1 MKKKLINLCIIT
13 SLFCGSLF
21 LLSSCKSLMSAQN
34 YALNIKQGMSP
45 QEVVSIM
52 GQPDLRRFNETGE
65 EWVYRKSDLFN
76 SYTYVI
82 NFSDDKVT
90 ALDSFINPPQNQQ
103 ENVANIVPPPPPP
116 INEYNYRRDRAH
128 VVGEEEFSH
137 LMRNIKKESFKDD
150 QMKVLQFSIN
160 GNRLFT
166 CQQCV
171 RFMSLTVFSDE
182 KKNIFRLVAPYI
194 IDPENYKMIVND
206 ISVFSEDEVRNT
218 LLRNNRNRR

>member
-1 MKKKLINLCIIT
+1 MN
-13 SLFCGSLF
+13 
-21 LLSSCKSLMSAQN
+21 AQN
-34 YALNIKQGMSP
+34 YALKIKQGMST
-45 QEVVSIM
+45 QDVVSIM
-52 GQPDLRRFNETGE
+52 GRPDLRRFNEVGE
-65 EWVYRKSDLFN
+65 EWVYKKSDIFN

-90 ALDSFINPPQNQQ
+90 TLDSFIDPPQNQQ
-103 ENVANIVPPPPPP
+103 ENVVTVVPPPLPM
-116 INEYNYRRDRAH
+116 NEYNYRRDRAH

-137 LMRNIKKESFKDD
+137 LMRNIKKEPFKDD

-166 CQQCV
+166 CRQCV

-194 IDPENYKMIVND
+194 IDPENYKLIVND

-218 LLRNNRNRR
+218 LLRNSRNRR

>member
-1 MKKKLINLCIIT
+1 MN
-13 SLFCGSLF
+13 
-21 LLSSCKSLMSAQN
+21 AQN

-65 EWVYRKSDLFN
+65 EWVYKKSDIFN

-82 NFSDDKVT
+82 NFSDNKVT
-90 ALDSFINPPQNQQ
+90 ALDSFINPPQNQPG
-103 ENVANIVPPPPPP
+103 NATTVAPPPPPV
-116 INEYNYRRDRAH
+116 NQHNYRRNRAH
-128 VVGEEEFSH
+128 IVGEEEFSH
-137 LMRNIKKESFKDD
+137 LMGNIKKEPFKDD
-150 QMKVLQFSIN
+150 QMKMLQFSIN

-166 CQQCV
+166 CRQCV

-182 KKNIFRLVAPYI
+182 KKDIFRLVAPYI
-194 IDPENYKMIVND
+194 IDPENYKLIVND

-218 LLRNNRNRR
+218 LLTNSHNRR